1 MKSDDCNFQNFLL
14 SDDDDDQPNYITK
27 KKRRYCDKSN

>member
-14 SDDDDDQPNYITK
+14 SDDDDQPNYITK